1 MRPSVLPS
9 LLGVTLLAAGCA
21 EQPPV
26 LSVPDDAEI
35 VLATTTSVR
44 DAGVLEL
51 LLQPFETTLGYRVK
65 VIAVGSGQALEIGR
79 RGDADMLITHDV
91 DAEVAFMQDGFGA
104 ARAPL
109 MRNEFVVVGPERDEA
124 GVRGR
129 SAADA
134 VRAIHASR
142 SRFVTRADRSGT
154 HSREKRLWEAAGI
167 VPGGEWYLESGQGMS
182 ATLQIADQLQAYALT
197 DIGTFVSHKYRL
209 DLEVLVEGDSV
220 LANPYHILL
229 VNPARFPWVNYEGAQ
244 SLSAYLRG
252 GAAQRAIAE
261 FGRRQYGR
269 PLFEPFA
276 PTDGMR

>member
-1 MRPSVLPS
+1 
-9 LLGVTLLAAGCA
+9 
-21 EQPPV
+21 
-26 LSVPDDAEI
+26 LSAPEDPQI

-44 DAGVLEL
+44 DAGVLDL
-51 LLQPFETTLGYRVK
+51 LLPPFEKTLGYRVK

-79 RGDADMLITHDV
+79 RGDADLLITHDA

-109 MRNEFVVVGPERDEA
+109 MRNEFVVVGPTRDGA

-129 SAADA
+129 SAVDA
-134 VRAIHASR
+134 IRTIHASR

-154 HSREKRLWEAAGI
+154 HSREKRLWDAAGV
-167 VPGGEWYLESGQGMS
+167 VPGGDWYLESGQGMS
-182 ATLQIADQLQAYALT
+182 ASLQIADQLQAYALT

-209 DLEVLVEGDSV
+209 DLDVLVEGDSV
-220 LANPYHILL
+220 LANPYHIVL
-229 VNPARFPWVNYEGAQ
+229 VNPARFPWVNYAGART
-244 SLSAYLRG
+244 LSAYLRG

-269 PLFEPFA
+269 PLFEPFTPA
-276 PTDGMR
+276 DGAR

>member
-1 MRPSVLPS
+1 VRPSVLPS
-9 LLGVTLLAAGCA
+9 LFGVTLLAAACA

-26 LSVPDDAEI
+26 LSAPEDAEI

-51 LLQPFETTLGYRVK
+51 LLPPFENTLGYRVK

-79 RGDADMLITHDV
+79 RGDADLLITHDA
-91 DAEVAFMQDGFGA
+91 DAEVAFMRDGFGA
-104 ARAPL
+104 SRSPL

-129 SAADA
+129 SAVDA

-154 HSREKRLWEAAGI
+154 HSREKRLWEAAGV

-182 ATLQIADQLQAYALT
+182 ATLQIADQLHAYALT

-209 DLEVLVEGDSV
+209 DLDVLVEGDSV

-229 VNPARFPWVNYEGAQ
+229 VNPARFPWVNYGGAQ
-244 SLSAYLRG
+244 TLSAYLRG

-269 PLFEPFA
+269 PLFEPFV
-276 PTDGMR
+276 PVGGMR